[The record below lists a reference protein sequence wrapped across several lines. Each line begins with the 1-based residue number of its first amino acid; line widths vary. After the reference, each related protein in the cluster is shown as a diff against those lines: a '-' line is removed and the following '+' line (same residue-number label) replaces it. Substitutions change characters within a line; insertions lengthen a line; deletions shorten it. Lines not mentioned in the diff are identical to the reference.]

1 MSLDFLN
8 AFKFLKKE
16 TFVHRLDP
24 RAKLLLAVVYTILAL
39 LYPGEKPIITPLFII
54 FLSLIPFIIAGKLVK
69 RWLTSLRGLS
79 FLILIIIIL
88 NTLFIEEKGFS
99 FSITMILRIL
109 IMITSF
115 SIFFLTVDPN
125 DFALSLISMKI
136 PYEFAFSFSLAFRFI
151 PTIANEAQNIMDAQQ
166 SRGYEMKQSG
176 MINQIKNLFPLLVPL
191 IICSIKRA
199 FNVAEALESRAFGSK
214 KDRTYYF
221 SIKYSLKDWV
231 LSSYLLLFLIVF
243 IVIRIRLNFMPSW
256 FLWSLPV

>member
-1 MSLDFLN
+1 M
-8 AFKFLKKE
+8 KKE
-16 TFVHRLDP
+16 TIIHKLDP
-24 RAKLLLAVVYTILAL
+24 RAKLLLAIIYTICAL
-39 LYPGEKPIITPLFII
+39 IFPGKEPIIPPLLLI
-54 FLSLIPFIIAGKLVK
+54 FLSLIPFIIAGKMV
-69 RWLTSLRGLS
+69 REWLRSIRGLS

-99 FSITMILRIL
+99 FSLTMILRIL
-109 IMITSF
+109 IMISSF

-151 PTIANEAQNIMDAQQ
+151 PTIANEAENIMDAQQ
-166 SRGYEMKQSG
+166 SRGYEMKKSG

-214 KDRTYYF
+214 KERTYYF
-221 SIKYSLKDWV
+221 SINFSLKDWIFS
-231 LSSYLLLFLIVF
+231 LYLLLFLAIF
-243 IVIRIRLNFMPSW
+243 IVIRIWINYMPDW
-256 FLWSLPV
+256 FLWTLPV